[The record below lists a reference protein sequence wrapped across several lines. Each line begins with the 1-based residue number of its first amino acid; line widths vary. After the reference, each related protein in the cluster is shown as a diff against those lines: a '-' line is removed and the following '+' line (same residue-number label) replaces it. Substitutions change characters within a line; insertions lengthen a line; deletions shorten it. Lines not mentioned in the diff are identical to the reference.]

1 MKFEQTKVQLFDI
14 VPEMVKLY
22 YTATSCGASNF
33 IAAFVAGISIDA
45 ETVSIYNIVI
55 FLHFS

>member
-14 VPEMVKLY
+14 PEMVKLY